1 MAKFILSAFTDEY
14 SKNFDEQLVGMAENG
29 LKYMEIRGVD
39 GTNIADITLDKAKE
53 LKAKLDAHGMA
64 VSSMGSPIGKIKI
77 TDPMEP
83 HLEQLKHVCELAHIL
98 ECDRIRMFSFFIPKE
113 EDPANYRSQVM
124 DRLGQM
130 LKVADAEAM
139 TLCHENEK
147 AIYGDIATRCL
158 DIQKEFD
165 SKIKLVF
172 DHANFICCDDE
183 PFPKAYEMLKDY
195 IYYMHIKDAT
205 PAKQM
210 APAGEGIGRIP
221 ETIKELNKYDKTF
234 FLTAEP
240 HLRVFS
246 GLDKLEGANE
256 LTFERSYASSAEAF
270 KVAIDAI
277 KACVEAAQK

>member
-14 SKNFDEQLVGMAENG
+14 SPKFDEQLVGMAENG

-39 GTNIADITLDKAKE
+39 GKNISAVTTDEAKE
-53 LKAKLDAHGMA
+53 LKVKLDAHDLA
-64 VSSMGSPIGKIKI
+64 VSSMGSPIGKIKVD
-77 TDPMEP
+77 DPMEP
-83 HLEQLKHVCELAHIL
+83 HLEQLRHIIELAHIL
-98 ECDRIRMFSFFIPKE
+98 DCRRIRMFSFYYPKD
-113 EDPANYRSQVM
+113 EDPAAYRSVVM

-130 LKVADAEAM
+130 LRVAEAEDM
-139 TLCHENEK
+139 ILCHENEK
-147 AIYGDIATRCL
+147 GIYGDKASRCL

-183 PFPKAYEMLKDY
+183 PFPYAYNLLKDY
-195 IYYMHIKDAT
+195 IFYMHIKDAT

-221 ETIKELNKYDKTF
+221 ETIRELNKFDRTY
-234 FLTAEP
+234 FLTVEP

-246 GLDKLEGANE
+246 GLDKLEGANN
-256 LTFERSYASSAEAF
+256 LTFERQYATSAEAF
-270 KVAIDAI
+270 KVAVDAI
-277 KACVEAAQK
+277 KACIADA

>member
-14 SKNFDEQLVGMAENG
+14 SKMFDEQLIGMAENG

-39 GTNIADITLDKAKE
+39 GTNISEISVEKAKE
-53 LKAKLDAHGMA
+53 LKVKLDAHGMA
-64 VSSMGSPIGKIKI
+64 VSSMGSPIGKIKVD
-77 TDPMEP
+77 DPMEP
-83 HLEQLKHVCELAHIL
+83 HLELLKHVCDLAHTF
-98 ECDRIRMFSFFIPKE
+98 ECDRIRMFSFFYPKE
-113 EDPANYRSQVM
+113 EGADKYRSVVM

-130 LKVADAEAM
+130 LKVADAEGV

-147 AIYGDIATRCL
+147 GIYGDIAVRCL

-165 SKIKLVF
+165 SRIKCVF
-172 DHANFICCDDE
+172 DHANFISCDDE

-205 PAKQM
+205 PEKQM

-221 ETIKELNKYDKTF
+221 ETIKELNKFDKTF

-240 HLRVFS
+240 HLKVFS
-246 GLDKLEGANE
+246 GLDKLEGDNN
-256 LTFERSYASSAEAF
+256 LTFRRSYATSAEAF

-277 KACVEAAQK
+277 KACVNEA

>member
-14 SKNFDEQLVGMAENG
+14 SKMFDEQLVGMAENG
-29 LKYMEIRGVD
+29 LKFMEIRGVD
-39 GTNIADITLDKAKE
+39 GTNIADITVDKAKE
-53 LKAKLDAHGMA
+53 LKVKLDAHGMG
-64 VSSMGSPIGKIKI
+64 VSSMGSPIGKIKVD
-77 TDPMEP
+77 DPMEP
-83 HLEQLKHVCELAHIL
+83 HIEQLKHVCELAHTL
-98 ECDRIRMFSFFIPKE
+98 NCDRIRMFSFYYPKE
-113 EDPANYRSQVM
+113 EPAENYRSVVM

-130 LKVADAEAM
+130 LKVAQAENI

-147 AIYGDIATRCL
+147 GIYGDIATRCL
-158 DIQKEFD
+158 DIQKEFN
-165 SKIKLVF
+165 SEIKLVF

-221 ETIKELNKYDKTF
+221 ETIKELNKFDKTF
-234 FLTAEP
+234 YLTAEP

-246 GLDKLEGANE
+246 GLDKLEGDND
-256 LTFERSYASSAEAF
+256 LTFERQYASSAEAF

-277 KACVEAAQK
+277 KKCVADAQG